1 MTGWTMEVGRTLYLH
16 TLAHPNSEEGLFSKE
31 GSFNQLP
38 KRRRFGSCSAR
49 LAIAGMW
56 FWLGNEMIHL
66 MVLPNPDPMEGRPE
80 HGGR

>member
-1 MTGWTMEVGRTLYLH
+1 
-16 TLAHPNSEEGLFSKE
+16 
-31 GSFNQLP
+31 
-38 KRRRFGSCSAR
+38 
-49 LAIAGMW
+49 MW

>member
-38 KRRRFGSCSAR
+38 KRRRFGS
-49 LAIAGMW
+49 
-56 FWLGNEMIHL
+56 
-66 MVLPNPDPMEGRPE
+66 
-80 HGGR
+80 